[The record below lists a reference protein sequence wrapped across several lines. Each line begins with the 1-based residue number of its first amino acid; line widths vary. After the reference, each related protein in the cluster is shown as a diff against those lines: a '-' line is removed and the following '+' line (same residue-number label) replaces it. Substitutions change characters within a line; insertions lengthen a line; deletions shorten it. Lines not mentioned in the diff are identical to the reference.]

1 MTTNKEK
8 IAKQAKK
15 IMDDF
20 KDALGK
26 INSPEEFG
34 IEREI
39 QLRVKG
45 DSLYLNFRERMLKNA
60 KKKNDDFIIAEKK
73 GW

>member
-1 MTTNKEK
+1 MNKEK
-8 IAKQAKK
+8 IAEQAKK

-20 KDALGK
+20 SKALESVDSK
-26 INSPEEFG
+26 EDFG
-34 IEREI
+34 ISRLH
-39 QLRVKG
+39 QLR
-45 DSLYLNFRERMLKNA
+45 DSKEESFQGFRERMFKNA